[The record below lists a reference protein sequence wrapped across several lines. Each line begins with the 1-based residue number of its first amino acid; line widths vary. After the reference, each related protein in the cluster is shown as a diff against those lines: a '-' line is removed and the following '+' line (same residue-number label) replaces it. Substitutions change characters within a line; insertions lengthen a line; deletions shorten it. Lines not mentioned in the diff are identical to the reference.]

1 MIDHVVVSKKTNLCT
16 RVKATAVHERSSGP
30 QAAEVVVMN
39 EDEIAARAVGHRIFH
54 VRISR
59 QRPAIDSQHSL
70 RRNILIIHAEDPGTS
85 VL

>member
-1 MIDHVVVSKKTNLCT
+1 MINHVIVSKKTNLCT
-16 RVKATAVHERSSGP
+16 RVKATERSSGR
-30 QAAEVVVMN
+30 QAAEIVVMN
-39 EDEIAARAVGHRIFH
+39 EDEIAARAVGHCIFH

-59 QRPAIDSQHSL
+59 RRPAIDSQHSL